1 MKKYIEKMEIEKTEL
16 EGKIAKCE
24 KVIATDPFD
33 LDETGRH
40 LLEKQVG
47 AMKVYLDVLEQRILY
62 EGGK

>member
-1 MKKYIEKMEIEKTEL
+1 MKQFIEKMKNEKKDL
-16 EGKIAKCE
+16 EGKIARAE
-24 KVIATDPFD
+24 KVLESNPFD

-40 LLEKQVG
+40 LLEKQVQ